1 MGPLF
6 WRNIVEESLV
16 LGLLSGV
23 IVILTTVKL
32 YIVDIPLVFQHVYD
46 IKLSEIAEFQVE
58 PYDVSM

>member
-46 IKLSEIAEFQVE
+46 IKLSEIAEFHVE